1 MSKLSLELAVKALK
15 RLGLTEMDA
24 QVYVYLA
31 KKGPREEKELVNAL
45 KLTKRQLFFSLENLV
60 DKGMVSSSPER
71 SVKYS
76 AIALEKVLDQYLK
89 TRKEQVKA
97 LKASKDEFLSAW
109 RSMIKDDHG
118 NS

>member
-1 MSKLSLELAVKALK
+1 MSKLSLELALK
-15 RLGLTEMDA
+15 VLNSLGLTEMDA

-31 KKGPREEKELVNAL
+31 KKGPHEEKDLATAL

-60 DKGMVSSSPER
+60 AKGMVSSSPER

-89 TRKEQVKA
+89 TRKEQVKV

-109 RSMIKDDHG
+109 HSIIKDHHE